1 MWEPCPKEPW
11 PPTKT
16 KVAGGAED
24 GAVAVG
30 AGAAIGAGATAETV
44 GIVVAPPQTRTKS
57 ARKCANRK
65 TSPVP
70 PVARL
75 PRVAEG
81 IAQAGEIEHHAADR
95 AAKAHSV
102 AVVAAVD
109 LPVRWV
115 DREEKVLSAAGVA
128 VAALLVRWVALVPA
142 QVVKAPSAAAAAGAH
157 AVTGEDPA
165 ARPQVRLARQM
176 VANNTDDQF
185 NQTEGARFMANR
197 APSV

>member
-1 MWEPCPKEPW
+1 
-11 PPTKT
+11 
-16 KVAGGAED
+16 VVGG
-24 GAVAVG
+24 GAVG
-30 AGAAIGAGATAETV
+30 AGAAIGAGATAEIV

-57 ARKCANRK
+57 ARKCANRRK
-65 TSPVP
+65 NPV
-70 PVARL
+70 PVARP
-75 PRVAEG
+75 PRAGKV

-142 QVVKAPSAAAAAGAH
+142 RVAKAPSAAAAAGAH
-157 AVTGEDPA
+157 AVTGEDPS

-176 VANNTDDQF
+176 VANNTGDQF

>member
-1 MWEPCPKEPW
+1 MWEPYPKEPW

-44 GIVVAPPQTRTKS
+44 GIAVAPPQTRTKS
-57 ARKCANRK
+57 ARKCANRRK
-65 TSPVP
+65 NPV
-70 PVARL
+70 PVARP
-75 PRVAEG
+75 PRAGKV

-176 VANNTDDQF
+176 VANNTGDQF
-185 NQTEGARFMANR
+185 NRTEGARFMANR

>member
-1 MWEPCPKEPW
+1 M
-11 PPTKT
+11 
-16 KVAGGAED
+16 
-24 GAVAVG
+24 
-30 AGAAIGAGATAETV
+30 
-44 GIVVAPPQTRTKS
+44 
-57 ARKCANRK
+57 
-65 TSPVP
+65 
-70 PVARL
+70 
-75 PRVAEG
+75 

-115 DREEKVLSAAGVA
+115 
-128 VAALLVRWVALVPA
+128 ALVPA
-142 QVVKAPSAAAAAGAH
+142 RVAKAPSAAAAAGAH

-176 VANNTDDQF
+176 VANNTGDQF
-185 NQTEGARFMANR
+185 NRTEGARFMANR

>member
-1 MWEPCPKEPW
+1 MWERCPREPW

-44 GIVVAPPQTRTKS
+44 VAPPQTRTKN
-57 ARKCANRK
+57 ARKFANRRK
-65 TSPVP
+65 NPV
-70 PVARL
+70 PVARP
-75 PRVAEG
+75 PRAGKV

-157 AVTGEDPA
+157 AVTGEAPA

-176 VANNTDDQF
+176 VANNTGDQF
-185 NQTEGARFMANR
+185 NQTEGARFTMNR

>member
-44 GIVVAPPQTRTKS
+44 GIVVAPPRTRTKS

-115 DREEKVLSAAGVA
+115 DREEKVLSAAGVV

-142 QVVKAPSAAAAAGAH
+142 QVAKAPSAAAAAGAH

-176 VANNTDDQF
+176 VADNTGDQF